1 MFPQFNGGIK
11 IISRLGSGIDKMTKL
26 STNVIMDVALN
37 EKVFKNS

>member
-11 IISRLGSGIDKMTKL
+11 IISRLNSGIDKMTEL
-26 STNVIMDVALN
+26 SRNDIMDVALN

>member
-1 MFPQFNGGIK
+1 MSPQFNSGIK
-11 IISRLGSGIDKMTKL
+11 ILSRLGSGIDEMTKL